1 MTDSASPAGAAWS
14 LFLTAHAVLVEKIE
28 RRLAAAGLPTLD
40 WYDALWALERA
51 QSQRLRMHEFADW
64 MVTSRS
70 NITRLIDRLETAGL
84 VRRERTDDDRRGAY
98 AVLSPEGRR
107 MRKRMWPV
115 YEKAIGELFDQ
126 HLSAMEIR
134 HTEAAMRKLI
144 AANRIPPARRRGSAT
159 AILDPATR

>member
-1 MTDSASPAGAAWS
+1 MTDPVRPAGATAWS
-14 LFLTAHAVLVEKIE
+14 LFLTAHAVLVEEIE
-28 RRLAAAGLPTLD
+28 RRLAAAGLPALD

-51 QSQRLRMHEFADW
+51 EGQRLRMHEFAHW

-84 VRRERTDDDRRGAY
+84 VRRERSDEDRRGAY

-115 YEKAIGELFDQ
+115 YEKAIGELFEQ
-126 HLSAMEIR
+126 QLSATEIR
-134 HTEAAMRKLI
+134 QTEAAMRKLI
-144 AANRIPPARRRGSAT
+144 AANRIPPA
-159 AILDPATR
+159 

>member
-1 MTDSASPAGAAWS
+1 MTDLVRPVGATAWS
-14 LFLTAHAVLVEKIE
+14 LLLTAHAVLVEEIE
-28 RRLAAAGLPTLD
+28 RRLAAAGLPALD

-51 QSQRLRMHEFADW
+51 EGQRLRMHEFAHW

-84 VRRERTDDDRRGAY
+84 VRRERSDEDRRGAY

-115 YEKAIGELFDQ
+115 YEKAIGELFGRR
-126 HLSAMEIR
+126 LSATEIR
-134 HTEAAMRKLI
+134 QTEVTMRKLI
-144 AANRIPPARRRGSAT
+144 AANRIHPA
-159 AILDPATR
+159 

>member
-1 MTDSASPAGAAWS
+1 MPIIPYR
-14 LFLTAHAVLVEKIE
+14 F
-28 RRLAAAGLPTLD
+28 AAAGLPALD

-51 QSQRLRMHEFADW
+51 EGQRLRMHEFALW

-84 VRRERTDDDRRGAY
+84 VRRERSDEDRRGAH

-115 YEKAIGELFDQ
+115 YQKAIGELFEQ
-126 HLSAMEIR
+126 PLSATEIR
-134 HTEAAMRKLI
+134 HAEAAMRKLI
-144 AANRIPPARRRGSAT
+144 AAGR
-159 AILDPATR
+159 

>member
-1 MTDSASPAGAAWS
+1 VTDPAGPAGTAWS
-14 LFLTAHAVLVEKIE
+14 LFLTANAVLVEEIE

-51 QSQRLRMHEFADW
+51 EGQRLRMHEFAYW

-84 VRRERTDDDRRGAY
+84 VRRERTDEDRRGAY

-107 MRKRMWPV
+107 MRKRMWLV
-115 YEKAIGELFDQ
+115 YEKAIGELFEQ
-126 HLSAMEIR
+126 HLSATELR
-134 HTEAAMRKLI
+134 HTEVAMHKLI
-144 AANRIPPARRRGSAT
+144 AANRIPLARRRG
-159 AILDPATR
+159 